1 MKILIDGEKWT
12 VKFQSEVIYDGHSV
26 AGLCWFDKKKI
37 LIATAYPQDVSEE
50 ELIFRISE
58 TFYHE
63 MAHSIFYVN
72 AFRDQS
78 FWTPDF
84 EHTVIAP
91 IARSLAKNFPLR
103 IKLK

>member
-1 MKILIDGEKWT
+1 MKILIDGEKWS
-12 VKFQSEVIYDGHSV
+12 VKFQNEVIYEGHSV
-26 AGLCWFDKKKI
+26 AGLCWFDKKKM
-37 LIATAYPQDVSEE
+37 LIALVYSPEVSDK

-63 MAHSIFYVN
+63 YLHAVFYVN

-103 IKLK
+103 VKLK